1 MEPIQ
6 ALRALIDDRQQLELL
21 EHIRFNEIGNMIAVL
36 KGKSQTKWEENVL
49 EIFVSNKA
57 DHRNKAHIS
66 PSEMR
71 S

>member
-1 MEPIQ
+1 MELIQ

-21 EHIRFNEIGNMIAVL
+21 EHIRFNEIGNMIAIL
-36 KGKSQTKWEENVL
+36 KGKSQTKWEENVS

-57 DHRNKAHIS
+57 DHQSKAHIS